1 MHRRAIAAQF
11 AQGGGQYAGVH
22 RVLQIADAQAA
33 FVAAAEPAC
42 QRFQPVGMG
51 QQGPRLGQEGTAIGG
66 QPDALLRAFEQLQF
80 QPFLQLGDLPAERG
94 LGDGG
99 DRA

>member
-1 MHRRAIAAQF
+1 
-11 AQGGGQYAGVH
+11 VH

-33 FVAAAEPAC
+33 FVAAAEPAR

-66 QPDALLRAFEQLQF
+66 QPDALLRAFEQLQSSRSSSWAICR
-80 QPFLQLGDLPAERG
+80 LSGDWEM
-94 LGDGG
+94 
-99 DRA
+99 